1 MVAKAEQLERIVRE
15 LRQLPNVIGAVLVSR
30 GGIVITASASEEA
43 HAETFAAMGATMSG
57 AASAALSEFNKVGP
71 DRIVVEGRDC
81 VLVAVDAGTKAI
93 LVVLKEGRDGVEQ
106 LLSSAEVASRLIRE
120 TLS

>member
-30 GGIVITASASEEA
+30 GGIVITASATEEA
-43 HAETFAAMGATMSG
+43 HTETFAAMGATMSG
-57 AASAALSEFNKVGP
+57 AASAALSEFNKQGP
-71 DRIVVEGRDC
+71 ERIMVEGRDC
-81 VLVAVDAGTKAI
+81 LLMTTDAGPKAI
-93 LVVLKEGRDGVEQ
+93 LVVLKEGREGMEQLMSGVE
-106 LLSSAEVASRLIRE
+106 VAVRLIRE

>member
-57 AASAALSEFNKVGP
+57 AASAALSEFNKTGP
-71 DRIVVEGRDC
+71 DRIVVEGREC

-106 LLSSAEVASRLIRE
+106 LLSSAEVASRLIKE

>member
-15 LRQLPNVIGAVLVSR
+15 LRQLPGVLGAVLVSR
-30 GGIVITASASEEA
+30 GGIVITASSSEEA
-43 HAETFAAMGATMSG
+43 HTETFAAMGATMSG
-57 AASAALSEFNKVGP
+57 AASAALSEYNRHGP
-71 DRIVVEGRDC
+71 ERITVEGTDC
-81 VLVAVDAGTKAI
+81 VMVATDAGPKAL

-106 LLSSAEVASRLIRE
+106 LRSSAEVAARLIRE